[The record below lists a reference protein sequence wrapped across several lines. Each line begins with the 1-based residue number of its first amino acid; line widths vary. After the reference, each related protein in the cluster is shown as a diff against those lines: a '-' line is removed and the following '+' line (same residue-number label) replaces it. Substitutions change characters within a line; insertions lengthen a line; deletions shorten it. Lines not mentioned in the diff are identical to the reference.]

1 MTDTSDESM
10 SKMKYI
16 TQGIYMQMFKS
27 DEIGSLTNGNGIL
40 IPKKE
45 RSVDKI
51 ISLSSAMGFIKNTF
65 TDFNEKME
73 IVPLTLNT
81 HSPLLTIIK
90 TVKAA
95 TMQA

>member
-51 ISLSSAMGFIKNTF
+51 ISCQVQWGILKI
-65 TDFNEKME
+65 
-73 IVPLTLNT
+73 
-81 HSPLLTIIK
+81 LLQILMRK
-90 TVKAA
+90 WR
-95 TMQA
+95 